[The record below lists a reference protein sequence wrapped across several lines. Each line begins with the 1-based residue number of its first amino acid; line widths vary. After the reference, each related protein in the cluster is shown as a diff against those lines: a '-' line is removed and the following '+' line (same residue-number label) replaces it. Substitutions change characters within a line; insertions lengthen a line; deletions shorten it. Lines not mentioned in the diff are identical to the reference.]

1 MMQVTRLP
9 LGVYQANCYI
19 IHAEASKSCCVL
31 DPGGEAK
38 KVLEFME
45 NRGLTLD
52 AVLLTHGHFD
62 HVGGV
67 KDLHDATGCKV
78 FLCTED
84 CTMPAKWT
92 AGELF
97 YTDSFAEGDVL
108 DLAGLSIRILHT
120 PGHTPG
126 SVCLMVENSI
136 FCGDTLFAGSCGRTD
151 LPGGDQNVLF
161 ASLLRLADL
170 EGDYT
175 VYPGHSGSTTLARE
189 KQYNPFIKRAKAA
202 AEQEA

>member
-1 MMQVTRLP
+1 
-9 LGVYQANCYI
+9 
-19 IHAEASKSCCVL
+19 
-31 DPGGEAK
+31 
-38 KVLEFME
+38 
-45 NRGLTLD
+45 
-52 AVLLTHGHFD
+52 
-62 HVGGV
+62 
-67 KDLHDATGCKV
+67 
-78 FLCTED
+78 
-84 CTMPAKWT
+84 MPAKWT

-97 YTDSFAEGDVL
+97 YTDAYGEGDEL
-108 DLAGLSIRILHT
+108 NLAGLAIKVLHT

-161 ASLLRLADL
+161 KSLLRLAAL
-170 EGDYT
+170 EEDYT
-175 VYPGHSGSTTLARE
+175 CYPGHSGSTTLARE